1 MPACLVTK
9 VSNRSL
15 KTMSRLLAGFVA
27 LLVLFGLT
35 ACDYATG
42 EAALPDPAVDASL
55 KRAGGPQTVVLAGG
69 CFWGVEGVFEHVK
82 GVLDVTSG
90 YSGGQAETA
99 NYRAVTTG
107 ATGHAESV
115 RITYDPSKISYGQIL
130 KVYFSAAHDPTQLNR
145 QGPDVGTQYR
155 SAIFYSTD
163 EQRRIAQSYID
174 QLQRA
179 RAFSR
184 PIVTKVDTLDAFY
197 PAEGY
202 HQDYMVHHPD
212 QPYIVV
218 HDLPK
223 IERLRQRFPDLYVER
238 GK

>member
-1 MPACLVTK
+1 
-9 VSNRSL
+9 
-15 KTMSRLLAGFVA
+15 MSRLLAGFVA
-27 LLVLFGLT
+27 LLALSGLT

-55 KRAGGPQTVVLAGG
+55 KRAGGRQTAVIAGG

-90 YSGGQAETA
+90 YSGGPAATA
-99 NYRAVTTG
+99 DYRAVSTG

-174 QLQRA
+174 QLSRA

-184 PIVTKVDTLDAFY
+184 PIVTKVDALDAFY

-202 HQDYMVHHPD
+202 HQNYMVHHPD

-223 IERLRQRFPDLYVER
+223 IERLRQQFPDLYVER
-238 GK
+238 RK

>member
-1 MPACLVTK
+1 MF
-9 VSNRSL
+9 
-15 KTMSRLLAGFVA
+15 RLLTGLLSLVA
-27 LLVLFGLT
+27 LSALT
-35 ACDYATG
+35 ACDYAAG
-42 EAALPDPAVDASL
+42 EAVLPDPAVDAAH
-55 KRAGGPQTVVLAGG
+55 KRAGGPQTAVLAGG
-69 CFWGVEGVFEHVK
+69 CFWGVEGVFEHVR

-90 YSGGQAETA
+90 YAGGRAETA

-130 KVYFSAAHDPTQLNR
+130 KVYFSVAHDPTQLNR
-145 QGPDVGTQYR
+145 QGPDMGTQYR
-155 SAIFYSTD
+155 SAIFYSND
-163 EQRRIAQSYID
+163 EQRRVAQSYID

-184 PIVTKVDTLDAFY
+184 PIVTKVNALGAFY
-197 PAEGY
+197 PAENY
-202 HQDYMVHHPD
+202 HQDYMAHHPD

-223 IERLRQRFPDLYVER
+223 IEHLRRQFPDLYVR
-238 GK
+238 RK